1 MELNNIFDKIKKI
14 NEHDQEY
21 WSARDLYKVLG
32 YTEFGKFIP
41 TIERAKY
48 ACINSKQDIKNH
60 FAEVSDMI
68 KIATGSTREAL
79 RSVKNYNLSRYAC
92 YLIAQNSDPR
102 KEIVAIAQTYFA
114 IQTRRQEMQEL
125 QIEDNKRVY
134 LRGEMKVH
142 NLNLAKAA
150 KKAGVFNYGNFQDY
164 GYIGLY
170 GGLRQKDIHQ
180 KKKLK
185 KNEGI
190 LDHMG
195 SEELA
200 ANLFRATQAEAKLR
214 RENIFG
220 QGKASQAHFEVG
232 KKVRQ
237 TIKEIGG
244 TMPERLP
251 ATENIKLS
259 KKRIKKL
266 DALDAIV
273 QNWQL

>member
-1 MELNNIFDKIKKI
+1 MTETNIFEQIRRL
-14 NEHDQEY
+14 NEFGQEY
-21 WSARDLYKVLG
+21 WSARDLYRLLG
-32 YTEFGKFIP
+32 YTEYNKFLP
-41 TIERAKY
+41 AIERAKE
-48 ACINSKQDIKNH
+48 ACKKSKQDVNLH
-60 FAEVSDMI
+60 FAQVSEPQKSRNQYKEI
-68 KIATGSTREAL
+68 VGQILS
-79 RSVKNYNLSRYAC
+79 NYTLSRYAC
-92 YLIAQNSDPR
+92 YLIAQNGDPR
-102 KEIVAIAQTYFA
+102 KEEIAKAQTYFA
-114 IQTRRQEMQEL
+114 IQTRRQEVQDL
-125 QIEDNKRVY
+125 KIEDEKKVY

-164 GYIGLY
+164 GYMGLY
-170 GGLRQKDIHQ
+170 GGLRQKDIHT

-200 ANLFRATQAEAKLR
+200 ANLFRATQVEAKLR

-220 QGKASQAHFEVG
+220 QGKASQAHFDVG

-244 TMPERLP
+244 TIPEKLP
-251 ATENIKLS
+251 TPENIKIS
-259 KKRIKKL
+259 KRRIKQL
-266 DALDAIV
+266 DKIS
-273 QNWQL
+273 